1 MLKVTLPIVVRSFMF
16 QPQNAKRF
24 IDFVPQQL
32 QLLVP
37 VEIHTFVVRLSAK
50 AKSVYLVYKAP
61 PNLTEHQSFIG
72 VLISKKP

>member
-24 IDFVPQQL
+24 IDFVPQL

-61 PNLTEHQSFIG
+61 RNLTEYQSFIG